1 MAVDDAP
8 PPAPSTL
15 VARAY
20 CSLRPVPD
28 AHLATSSA
36 SRKRKTSPCVDD
48 EDATAEE
55 TRAETPL
62 VRRDRLPPL
71 TPSRVRALFPA
82 VSDARHSHG
91 FAFFENAGGSQAPA
105 FVADAIHAHVTHGF
119 AQLGAGYPQSDRAD
133 AMADAARAV
142 ARAVAGV
149 TPERLG
155 GTGGDVVIGPSSTQL
170 LANLGRA
177 FDALVGPGDEILV
190 QRASH
195 EANVA
200 PWVSLAKR
208 TGCELVWWR
217 DADAAKDGDGVKV
230 LEILQRALSKKTKI
244 VAACHVSNLF
254 GGVLDVKAAV
264 KLCKTL
270 ASNACVFVLDSVA
283 FAPHRALRVS
293 EWGVDWCAFSPYK
306 TFGPHCGCLFGSQTA
321 FETVRAFGPNHEFVD
336 PKAHAY
342 KFEPGGVAHE
352 TSAGLVGMGRYLRV
366 LSGASNAISTEL
378 VGYREEEDATWKE
391 AVRGERQTS
400 SPTRSLVSGGYG
412 AFYATLVSDCV
423 PSREDV
429 LVAFERVALLEEK
442 PQSKLLSILES
453 LDKRGVI
460 KLFGPKRK
468 TQAPRARE
476 AAEDR
481 VPTFAFVPAVSKTR
495 TVSEP
500 SVARVVAACRG
511 DRHKVA
517 IRSGSMYAVRLC
529 EDLGLDPNE
538 GVVRCSLAHYNTVE
552 EVARLEKALEE
563 VFR

>member
-8 PPAPSTL
+8 SPAPSTL

-48 EDATAEE
+48 EDANAEE

-71 TPSRVRALFPA
+71 KPSRVRALFPA

-105 FVADAIHAHVTHGF
+105 FVADAIHAHVTHGL

-149 TPERLG
+149 TPESLG

-283 FAPHRALRVS
+283 FAQHRALRVS

-321 FETVRAFGPNHEFVD
+321 FETVRAFGPNHEFVN

-366 LSGASNAISTEL
+366 LSGASNAISDD
-378 VGYREEEDATWKE
+378 VGYREEETDFFA
-391 AVRGERQTS
+391 AVRGDKKKPS
-400 SPTRSLVSGGYG
+400 CSLVSGGYD
-412 AFYATLVSDCV
+412 AFYANLVSDCV

-453 LDKRGVI
+453 LDKRGLI

>member
-208 TGCELVWWR
+208 TGCKLVWWR
-217 DADAAKDGDGVKV
+217 DADAAKDGDGRKV

-270 ASNACVFVLDSVA
+270 ASSSCVFVLDSVA

-378 VGYREEEDATWKE
+378 VGYRKEEDATWKE

-453 LDKRGVI
+453 LDKRGLI

>member
-48 EDATAEE
+48 EDAIPKEE
-55 TRAETPL
+55 TRAEEPQPL
-62 VRRDRLPPL
+62 VPRDRLPPL

-105 FVADAIHAHVTHGF
+105 FVADAIHAHITHGF

-149 TPERLG
+149 TPEELG

-177 FDALVGPGDEILV
+177 FDSLVGPGDEIVV

-208 TGCELVWWR
+208 TGCALVWWR
-217 DADAAKDGDGVKV
+217 DADAAADGDGQRV
-230 LEILQRALSKKTKI
+230 LEILRGALTKKTKL

-264 KLCKTL
+264 ALCREH
-270 ASNACVFVLDSVA
+270 ASPSCAFVLDSVA

-306 TFGPHCGCLFGSQTA
+306 TFGPHCGCLFGSQRA
-321 FETVRAFGPNHEFVD
+321 FERVRAFGPNHEFVD
-336 PKAHAY
+336 PRAHAY

-352 TSAGLVGMGRYLRV
+352 VSAGLVGMGKYLRV
-366 LSGASNAISTEL
+366 LSGAAMFANDT
-378 VGYREEEDATWKE
+378 REEQTSTSRE
-391 AVRGERQTS
+391 AVKSGGKKTPSS
-400 SPTRSLVSGGYG
+400 SPFDALVSGGYA
-412 AFYATLVSDCV
+412 AFYATLARDCV

-429 LVAFERVALLEEK
+429 LCAFERVAGLEEK
-442 PQSKLLSILES
+442 PQSKLRSVLES
-453 LDKRGVI
+453 LERRGRI
-460 KLFGPKRK
+460 RLFGPRRE
-468 TQAPRARE
+468 TNPRARD
-476 AAEDR
+476 AEDR
-481 VPTFAFVPAVSKTR
+481 VPTFAFVPAVSG
-495 TVSEP
+495 P

-529 EDLGLDPNE
+529 EDIGLDPNE

-563 VFR
+563 AFR